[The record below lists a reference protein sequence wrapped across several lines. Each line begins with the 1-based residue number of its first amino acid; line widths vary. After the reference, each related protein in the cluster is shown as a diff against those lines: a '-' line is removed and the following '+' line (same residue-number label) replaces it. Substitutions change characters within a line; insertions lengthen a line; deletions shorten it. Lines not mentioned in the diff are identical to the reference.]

1 MSDRRP
7 ADRRL
12 YNLQEFSLR
21 SMTQCS
27 AALRALGVG
36 ASSLEEVAGRV
47 VRYFYEHMGF
57 SPSPEPAC
65 ALVRFF
71 KTHPFGALD
80 EGSRR
85 YVVGL
90 LGRQPDIP
98 STKCLTLMASAGLRP
113 EWNDRTQS
121 KHYKAVPITGD
132 RFSMQ
137 FPMFSQL
144 LTQCGV
150 SVDALLPSGHELLVD
165 EHEKSYNVFF
175 VPRAAGSPYVPVQQE
190 FVLRYGIQS
199 VVGFGGLLPSGNLFT
214 VILFTRAEI
223 PRETVE
229 LFRTLALAVKVA
241 VLPFD
246 GNRVFAP
253 DARTDTQESTP

>member
-1 MSDRRP
+1 MAETPP
-7 ADRRL
+7 AARRL
-12 YNLQEFSLR
+12 SNLREFSLR
-21 SMTQCS
+21 NIIQCS
-27 AALRALGVG
+27 AALRTLGVG

-47 VRYFYEHMGF
+47 VRYFYEHMGC

-71 KTHPFGALD
+71 KTHPFGSLD
-80 EGSRR
+80 EESQR
-85 YVVGL
+85 YVADL
-90 LGRQPDIP
+90 LGRQPDTP
-98 STKCLTLMASAGLRP
+98 SLKCFTLMASAGLRP

-121 KHYKAVPITGD
+121 KRCKAIPITGD

-144 LTQCGV
+144 LTQLGV

-175 VPRAAGSPYVPVQQE
+175 VPQAAGSPYVPVQQE

-199 VVGFGGLLPSGNLFT
+199 VVGFGGLLPSGNLFA
-214 VILFTRAEI
+214 VILFTRVEI
-223 PRETVE
+223 PRETAE
-229 LFRTLALAVKVA
+229 LFRTLALAVKLA

-246 GNRVFAP
+246 GDRVFLPGAGT
-253 DARTDTQESTP
+253 RTQESAP